1 MAAAA
6 TVMQRMTA
14 RRLLIDKTDTR
25 SCLCNKLS
33 RKRCY
38 ATPHRDTTLR
48 SRERDTPP
56 PHKTHPGKKSPMAL
70 PSPP

>member
-14 RRLLIDKTDTR
+14 RRLLIEQNR
-25 SCLCNKLS
+25 HASCLCNKLS

-38 ATPHRDTTLR
+38 ATPT
-48 SRERDTPP
+48 ETPRTEAENVTHH
-56 PHKTHPGKKSPMAL
+56 PHKLTKGRKVQWHCQ
-70 PSPP
+70 SPP